1 MQTDDSFFGSL
12 GAMLGG
18 AIRAIVEALR
28 AVFGGLGGALGDFF
42 SGLARSLGMSPS
54 VFNFA
59 LLLLGLLLLWTA
71 VRAFMA
77 RSIFSGLFWLVLAIL
92 LLGALIS

>member
-1 MQTDDSFFGSL
+1 MQTDDSFFGSM

-28 AVFGGLGGALGDFF
+28 AVFGGLGRAVAEFF
-42 SGLARSLGMSPS
+42 SGLSASLGMSPS
-54 VFNFA
+54 VFNIA

-71 VRAFMA
+71 LRAFLA